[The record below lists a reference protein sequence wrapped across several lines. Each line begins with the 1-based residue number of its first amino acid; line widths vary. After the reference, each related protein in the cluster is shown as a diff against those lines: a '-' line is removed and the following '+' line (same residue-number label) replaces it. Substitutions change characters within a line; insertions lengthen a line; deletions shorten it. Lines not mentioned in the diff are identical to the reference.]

1 MKIVSAREEIL
12 KSIAQNRPSF
22 KEVSEIN
29 ITGGADDSGDLIKL
43 FISALENNSGK
54 VIQVDAI
61 ESIKS
66 ELCKDLQGANYVVNT
81 IHEIGLTN
89 PEITSSTSAGKLNH
103 VYKAYIKGKLGIS
116 ENGSIWIDE
125 NVMVNRL
132 LPFISEHLV
141 ILIYDNEIV
150 LNMHDAYK
158 KIDIAKTG
166 FGVFVAG
173 PSKTADIEQWLV
185 VGAHGPRSLTVYL
198 IKDKN

>member
-1 MKIVSAREEIL
+1 MKILSAREEIL
-12 KSIAQNRPSF
+12 KSIAQNRPSY

-29 ITGGADDSGDLIKL
+29 ITGDADDSRDLIKL
-43 FISALENNSGK
+43 FINALENNSGK
-54 VIQVDAI
+54 VIQVEAI

-81 IHEIGLTN
+81 INEIGSTN
-89 PEITSSTSAGKLNH
+89 PEITSFTSAGKMNH
-103 VYKAYIKGKLGIS
+103 VYKAYIKGKFGIS

-125 NVMVNRL
+125 NLMVNRL

-150 LNMHDAYK
+150 LNMHEAYK

-173 PSKTADIEQWLV
+173 PSKTADIEQSLV
-185 VGAHGPRSLTVYL
+185 VGAHGPRSLIVYL
-198 IKDKN
+198 IKDKS